1 MPTVPNTTTTVT
13 KPGQKYEREARAL
26 RAPAPARAARAT
38 FLLEEALP
46 IGNPEDTAL
55 LPQRRPL
62 PSPKATSPAAARK
75 TNGEGRRGFAARPK
89 HDITRTNRA
98 SGASE

>member
-46 IGNPEDTAL
+46 IGNPEDTG
-55 LPQRRPL
+55 
-62 PSPKATSPAAARK
+62 SPRATATRAAVSGWRA
-75 TNGEGRRGFAARPK
+75 GARPGAPV
-89 HDITRTNRA
+89 RPGRCPRA
-98 SGASE
+98 GAPTDAHRQWCGG